1 MMGAS
6 SRGGLCWDGGG
17 APRRCWGECVQGKN
31 VYSKNT
37 GAISG
42 TSRQLWRSNRVCVC
56 YYNIIIASR
65 SAIIWLND
73 CVLKVWIFSWYIRR
87 SGVVKVSIIIFRCDA
102 CNFRFK
108 DLALLWIIFNEW
120 FLNIRS
126 VIRFWILYG
135 WKLKVFWSIC
145 LIDIIGVV
153 SFKRSICLFN
163 HINIE
168 AKT

>member
-1 MMGAS
+1 MGAEHPDVAEANVCKEKMYI
-6 SRGGLCWDGGG
+6 RKIQALFWV
-17 APRRCWGECVQGKN
+17 RRANYGVR
-31 VYSKNT
+31 
-37 GAISG
+37 I
-42 TSRQLWRSNRVCVC
+42 VCV
-56 YYNIIIASR
+56 YVIIIFWNIIIASR

-153 SFKRSICLFN
+153 SFKRSMFLFN